1 MKKKLLLAVLI
12 FAVIIAALAL
22 VPVIF
27 RDALLEKTKTTISK
41 NLKANIGFEDFRLS
55 LIRHFPKAGLSLKNV
70 VITGKDEFA
79 GDTLLHIG
87 SLSTRFGLFDLLS
100 PDNLT
105 LNELILDQ
113 ATLKLLVNSN
123 EKANWD
129 IFPSEDEGI
138 REDAKEEESF
148 GMELSRIVV
157 NHARLQY
164 LDFSLPLTIGAEDI
178 NLILKGNMYGSD
190 TKLRIEGDAAEFNL
204 SYDSVSYISHIRLQ
218 LQSLLDINFD
228 SYDFRFGEGELLV
241 NALPLALDGNFSL
254 PGDSMLFDLRFN
266 SKISEVSQF
275 LNLIP
280 PSYAHY
286 IKDLQAKGDASFH
299 GSFKGIYFE
308 EDYPALNILFKISN
322 GNIKYAG
329 LPEEIKNITGNIA
342 VEKPQGVLNLTS
354 VRIADAHAEIRN
366 NPVNGSLTLG
376 NLMDDL
382 HFNGSLTGKVN
393 FDHLKDAIPM
403 DSVQISG
410 IMDVDLGVAGRMSNI
425 ENKTYEMLKTEGLVA
440 LNNFS
445 FESNQLTMP
454 VKVSSGKLDFA
465 PEKVNLQQLDL
476 KIGQSDV
483 ALTGNVT
490 DYYPYIFTGG
500 SLSGSFILASDFLN
514 LNELMSLQKPE
525 FADPGKTGQGKSGEQ
540 ASDTLKSA
548 PATFEVPE
556 RLKLAFQ
563 TDIKKALYDKL
574 NIRDISGR
582 VAVNDGRLDL
592 NGVTM
597 NVLDGELK
605 LAGSY
610 ENSPQKT
617 PMIDMNVEM
626 ISFDI
631 PSAFQ
636 SMDLVRKYLP
646 IAAQSKG
653 KFSTSLKL
661 NGRLN
666 ETMDLM
672 MGSLNGTGLINSQNL
687 QVINSPVFNK
697 VKSVLKDE
705 RLRDL
710 KIDDFVA
717 SFTIENGNLL
727 LKPFKTRISGQEATF
742 SGKLNADNLI
752 DMQIGF
758 IVQRDALSQNI
769 ENTLGVL
776 PGQKN
781 IQLIPVDVY
790 IKGPVNNPE
799 VKVDLS
805 EAKKM
810 IRKEVGNATRDE
822 IKESINKIGD
832 GLKKLFK

>member
-22 VPVIF
+22 TPVIF

-105 LNELILDQ
+105 LNELILDH

-157 NHARLQY
+157 NHARFQY
-164 LDFSLPLTIGAEDI
+164 HDYSLPLTVGTEDI

-241 NALPLALDGNFSL
+241 NDLPLALDGNFSL

-286 IKDLQAKGDASFH
+286 IKDLQAKGDASFQ

-354 VRIADAHAEIRN
+354 VRISDAHAEIRN

-382 HFNGSLTGKVN
+382 HFNGSVTGKVN

-410 IMDVDLGVAGRMSNI
+410 LMDVDLGVAGKMSDI
-425 ENKTYEMLKTEGLVA
+425 ENKRYELLKTDGQVA

-476 KIGQSDV
+476 KIGQSNV

-500 SLSGSFILASDFLN
+500 SMSGSFTLASDFLN

-525 FADPGKTGQGKSGEQ
+525 FANPGKTGQGKGGKP

-556 RLKLAFQ
+556 RLNLAFQ

-582 VAVNDGRLDL
+582 VAVSDGRLDL

-617 PMIDMNVEM
+617 PLIDMNVEM

-666 ETMDLM
+666 ESMDLM
-672 MGSLNGTGLINSQNL
+672 MGSLNGNGLINSQNL

-758 IVQRDALSQNI
+758 VVQRDALSQNI

>member
-1 MKKKLLLAVLI
+1 
-12 FAVIIAALAL
+12 
-22 VPVIF
+22 
-27 RDALLEKTKTTISK
+27 
-41 NLKANIGFEDFRLS
+41 
-55 LIRHFPKAGLSLKNV
+55 
-70 VITGKDEFA
+70 
-79 GDTLLHIG
+79 
-87 SLSTRFGLFDLLS
+87 
-100 PDNLT
+100 
-105 LNELILDQ
+105 
-113 ATLKLLVNSN
+113 
-123 EKANWD
+123 
-129 IFPSEDEGI
+129 
-138 REDAKEEESF
+138 
-148 GMELSRIVV
+148 
-157 NHARLQY
+157 
-164 LDFSLPLTIGAEDI
+164 
-178 NLILKGNMYGSD
+178 
-190 TKLRIEGDAAEFNL
+190 
-204 SYDSVSYISHIRLQ
+204 
-218 LQSLLDINFD
+218 
-228 SYDFRFGEGELLV
+228 
-241 NALPLALDGNFSL
+241 
-254 PGDSMLFDLRFN
+254 
-266 SKISEVSQF
+266 
-275 LNLIP
+275 
-280 PSYAHY
+280 
-286 IKDLQAKGDASFH
+286 
-299 GSFKGIYFE
+299 
-308 EDYPALNILFKISN
+308 
-322 GNIKYAG
+322 
-329 LPEEIKNITGNIA
+329 
-342 VEKPQGVLNLTS
+342 
-354 VRIADAHAEIRN
+354 
-366 NPVNGSLTLG
+366 
-376 NLMDDL
+376 
-382 HFNGSLTGKVN
+382 
-393 FDHLKDAIPM
+393 
-403 DSVQISG
+403 
-410 IMDVDLGVAGRMSNI
+410 
-425 ENKTYEMLKTEGLVA
+425 
-440 LNNFS
+440 
-445 FESNQLTMP
+445 
-454 VKVSSGKLDFA
+454 
-465 PEKVNLQQLDL
+465 
-476 KIGQSDV
+476 
-483 ALTGNVT
+483 
-490 DYYPYIFTGG
+490 
-500 SLSGSFILASDFLN
+500 
-514 LNELMSLQKPE
+514 
-525 FADPGKTGQGKSGEQ
+525 
-540 ASDTLKSA
+540 
-548 PATFEVPE
+548 
-556 RLKLAFQ
+556 
-563 TDIKKALYDKL
+563 
-574 NIRDISGR
+574 
-582 VAVNDGRLDL
+582 
-592 NGVTM
+592 M

-617 PMIDMNVEM
+617 PLIDMNVEM
-626 ISFDI
+626 IGFDI

-799 VKVDLS
+799 VKIDLS